1 MQCSMGSAQATLP
14 FRRVMRMGLWSGR
27 VWWRCAGV
35 RVVPDG
41 RVGRYAGFRN
51 VTARVRDGVARDGGR
66 LRVARRRAGR
76 KSSGDGKERDAYA
89 VDLDPAEGI
98 VVLCLVSLS
107 YAAPG
112 GVVSAVL
119 ARREVD
125 GKQQRERSLVS
136 TSNDDCGRV
145 AWSGLRVGMGLA
157 QGAVTPRD
165 LCVRAAA

>member
-1 MQCSMGSAQATLP
+1 M
-14 FRRVMRMGLWSGR
+14 
-27 VWWRCAGV
+27 

-41 RVGRYAGFRN
+41 RVGRYPGFRN

-98 VVLCLVSLS
+98 VVLCLGSLS

-125 GKQQRERSLVS
+125 GKQQRERSLS
-136 TSNDDCGRV
+136 
-145 AWSGLRVGMGLA
+145 
-157 QGAVTPRD
+157 PRE
-165 LCVRAAA
+165 

>member
-1 MQCSMGSAQATLP
+1 
-14 FRRVMRMGLWSGR
+14 
-27 VWWRCAGV
+27 V

-41 RVGRYAGFRN
+41 RVGRYPGFRN

-76 KSSGDGKERDAYA
+76 KSSGYGKEGDAYA
-89 VDLDPAEGI
+89 ADLDPAEGI
-98 VVLCLVSLS
+98 VVLCLASLS

-125 GKQQRERSLVS
+125 GKQQRERSLSPRAMTTVAES
-136 TSNDDCGRV
+136 LGRV
-145 AWSGLRVGMGLA
+145 CAWEWDWRRV
-157 QGAVTPRD
+157 Q
-165 LCVRAAA
+165 